1 MQRWL
6 LVLVVGL
13 VVCASVAP
21 VGGAPTANEPFSP
34 GQSVTADQ
42 CTFPF
47 ETTDGMGERVTLSE
61 EPDRVVTL
69 NPSAAQTMWEIG
81 AEGKVVGLT
90 KHAMNL
96 DGAGERTNIS
106 TDGQTINPEAV
117 VALEPDLVLAPSS
130 QMVTEELVEVLRN
143 AGLTV
148 YYYPSAGSI
157 DDVRERT
164 LLTGQLVGECEGASE
179 TVEWMDGELA
189 VVEEAVDGRER
200 PDVLYT
206 FFGFTAGSDTFIH
219 EIIEASGGT
228 NVAAELGISEYEQ
241 VNEEAIVEVENGG
254 GLDWIVLNTN
264 SPELPDSPAYDE
276 TTAVRENQTVV
287 IDINHLNRPAP
298 RIVHAITELAATFH
312 PEAYADAQAAAES
325 TENAVVATDVT
336 HATDDPGAP
345 DDPEDQP
352 GFGSLA
358 ALAALVVGLLAAK
371 RRSGRSEERKP

>member
-6 LVLVVGL
+6 LVLLAGL
-13 VVCASVAP
+13 LVCASVAP
-21 VGGAPTANEPFSP
+21 VSGVPTANEPFSP
-34 GQSVTADQ
+34 GQSLTADQ

-47 ETTDGMGERVTLSE
+47 ETTDGTGTTVNLSE
-61 EPDRVVTL
+61 EPERVVTL
-69 NPSAAQTMWEIG
+69 NPSTAQTMWEIG
-81 AEGKVVGLT
+81 AEEKVVGLT

-96 DGAGERTNIS
+96 DGAEKRTNIS

-148 YYYPSAGSI
+148 YYYPSAESI

-164 LLTGQLVGECEGASE
+164 RLTGQLVGECEGAAE
-179 TVEWMDGELA
+179 TVAWMDEELA
-189 VVEEAVDGRER
+189 VVEAAVDGHER

-206 FFGFTAGSDTFIH
+206 FFGYTAGSDTFIH

-228 NVAAELGISEYEQ
+228 NVAAELGIAEYEP
-241 VNEEAIVEVENGG
+241 VNEEMVIEENP
-254 GLDWIVLNTN
+254 DWIVLNTN
-264 SPELPDSPAYDE
+264 SPDLPDSPAYDE

-298 RIVHAITELAATFH
+298 RIVYAITELAQTFH
-312 PEAYADAQAAAES
+312 PEAYADARAS
-325 TENAVVATDVT
+325 TEATETPAETTDT
-336 HATDDPGAP
+336 STETATPAAPDAP
-345 DDPEDQP
+345 DDLP
-352 GFGSLA
+352 GFGALA
-358 ALAALVVGLLAAK
+358 ALAALIGGLLAAK
-371 RRSGRSEERKP
+371 RRSERSEEPKP